1 MVLNWKLSFDKKKYP
16 KTIYFTTYEKNHHT
30 SAPPIHTF
38 FELHQHNV
46 PQKIKFFMKIYYYE
60 NKNTIQ
66 SEKLQKS
73 QFYCFH
79 PCHVGVLC
87 SKILIAFWHI

>member
-1 MVLNWKLSFDKKKYP
+1 MYIMLLLLKKHAHWRGPNIK
-16 KTIYFTTYEKNHHT
+16 KITKNHHF

-38 FELHQHNV
+38 FEQHQDNV
-46 PQKIKFFMKIYYYE
+46 PRKITFFMKIYHYE
-60 NKNTIQ
+60 NNNTIQ
-66 SEKLQKS
+66 SEKLEKI

-87 SKILIAFWHI
+87 SKILIAFCNI